1 MRFHRNFVVAGAI
14 LALTSGTALADS
26 HIRFG
31 LSIGV
36 PSAPVYVVPP
46 PVYYPAP
53 VYSAQPGYYVVPP
66 QVYYTEPAPMYYD
79 RAPGISIYYGPSYRH
94 YRERRDWR
102 RDRYR
107 DDDDD

>member
-1 MRFHRNFVVAGAI
+1 MRIHQKLIVGSLM
-14 LALTSGTALADS
+14 LAAMSGPALADS

-36 PSAPVYVVPP
+36 PSAPVYVAPAP
-46 PVYYPAP
+46 GYYPAP
-53 VYSAQPGYYVVPP
+53 VYSAPPPGYYAIPP
-66 QVYYTEPAPMYYD
+66 QVYYTAPAPMYYD
-79 RAPGISIYYGPSYRH
+79 RAPGVSIYYGPSYRH

-107 DDDDD
+107 DDDD